1 MSVGEIIHVDPHS
14 HQCCLQH
21 AWPKK
26 VSTRL
31 LVAIA
36 RPSCPAT
43 VYVFTHLSSFQ
54 LKRWPGH
61 ESPLHVPYCRVASSA
76 VGGQAI
82 IGM

>member
-1 MSVGEIIHVDPHS
+1 MSVGEIIHVDPNS

-43 VYVFTHLSSFQ
+43 VYVFTHLSSFH

-61 ESPLHVPYCRVASSA
+61 ESLHVPYCRVASSV